1 MASEDEIVAAFH
13 AKLASL
19 NASAQSIETLSHWCV
34 FHRKRARELA
44 RAWATS
50 MERAPKARA
59 LAHLYLASD
68 AAQRGK
74 KKGGEWVE
82 ALVEYLPDAC
92 KRAAAEGG
100 EIGEKIRRL
109 LGVWDERGV
118 FPGASPKTWLDGAS
132 GGGGVGSGNA
142 NAKSVSVAGE
152 SKERSNAPVKRG
164 KNELAEIPA
173 ALSGEYAALAKL
185 LVKME
190 KAERDVAS
198 AKEFEVDIQDGILDE
213 SAVDA
218 SENPVATLRAIQR
231 CESAIV
237 AKRDAVDAFDEILDD
252 LEAKLRAA
260 LARVETARAEQ
271 GQVGALTQK
280 LVKALKARKKAS
292 KAAAAHVVQEIASG
306 GGDDAGGDAHL
317 PEPVDFNDD
326 DDNYDPS
333 DEPDESARRA
343 SKRRRD

>member
-1 MASEDEIVAAFH
+1 MAPEDEIVAAFT

-19 NASAQSIETLSHWCV
+19 NGSAQSIETLSHWCV

-44 RAWATS
+44 RAWAGS
-50 MERAPKARA
+50 AERAPRERA

-74 KKGGEWVE
+74 KRGSEWTD
-82 ALVEYLPDAC
+82 ALVEYVPDAC
-92 KRAAAEGG
+92 RRVAAGGG
-100 EIGEKIRRL
+100 ETEEKVRRL

-132 GGGGVGSGNA
+132 GGGVGVVSGGKGGGVARDAAEGS
-142 NAKSVSVAGE
+142 
-152 SKERSNAPVKRG
+152 APVKRG
-164 KNELAEIPA
+164 KNELAEVPS
-173 ALSGEYAALAKL
+173 ALSGDYAALAKL

-190 KAERDVAS
+190 KVERDVAS
-198 AKEFEVDIQDGILDE
+198 AKEFEMDIRDDVLDE

-260 LARVETARAEQ
+260 LARVENARAER

-292 KAAAAHVVQEIASG
+292 KAAAAFIAQEIASG
-306 GGDDAGGDAHL
+306 DGDDGDGDAHI
-317 PEPVDFNDD
+317 PEPADSDD
-326 DDNYDPS
+326 ENDNYDPS
-333 DEPDESARRA
+333 DEPDAFAR
-343 SKRRRD
+343 KRRRDD